1 MRAHSRSTLG
11 AGILVILAVVLVA
24 AVVTSQ
30 QLLTGARL
38 DLTENR
44 LYTLSPGTRTLLG
57 RIDEPINLYFFFSED
72 ATRDFPALRTY
83 AQRVRELLEEMS
95 AASDGRL
102 RLQLL
107 DPTPFSEAEDRAT
120 ALGLQGANI
129 GPLGESVYF
138 GLAGSNA
145 VGEQALIGFFD
156 PQQEAFLEYE
166 LARLVLELLDT
177 QRPVVGLLSGLQ
189 VEGGFDPMTRQMSS
203 PWVVLEQARQLF
215 EVRSLSPT
223 LTQIDEDVDI
233 LWLLHPRDLG
243 EPALY
248 AIDQFLMRGGRVLAM
263 VDPFAQL
270 DQPDPMDPTG
280 GMEHVPASSLNRLLS
295 AWGVRVP
302 EEEIVLDDVFA
313 LSVSGMD
320 QRPVRHLGLIGI
332 RRDGLDEATVTTAA
346 LEQINFA
353 FSGHIV
359 RDGDSALT
367 LDALVST
374 SGQAAVVPAFTARM
388 SPDPDSLREAFEPQ
402 GEPLTLA
409 ARISGSVP
417 TSFPDGPPAAAND
430 ADSAN
435 AENVDDAIEDE
446 GNGVE
451 SIEAGRGEHLA
462 QSRGDINLVL
472 IADSDIAS
480 DRMWVQVQS
489 FFGQRLP
496 SAFASN
502 GDFLI
507 NTLDFL
513 GGSEELMGLRGR
525 APFQRPF
532 TRVETLRR
540 EADARVSETLAS
552 LEAELRDT
560 EQRLAQLQSAREDA
574 GSLLLSPEQ
583 EAEIERFRT
592 RQVQLRQ
599 ELRQVQRE
607 REASIE
613 ALGTRLKILNIAL
626 VPAALTLFALAGAWR
641 RRREA
646 RG

>member
-1 MRAHSRSTLG
+1 MRGQSPRTLG
-11 AGILVILAVVLVA
+11 AGMLVVLAVVLVA

-57 RIDEPINLYFFFSED
+57 RIDEPINLYFFFSER

-95 AASDGRL
+95 AAADGRL
-102 RLQLL
+102 RLQVL
-107 DPTPFSEAEDRAT
+107 DPAPFSEAEDRAT
-120 ALGLQGANI
+120 AFGLQGASI
-129 GPLGESVYF
+129 GPLGESVFF

-166 LARLVLELLDT
+166 LARLVLGLLDT

-189 VEGGFDPMTRQMSS
+189 VEGGFDPLSRQMGS
-203 PWVVLEQARQLF
+203 PWVVIEQARQLF
-215 EVRSLSPT
+215 ELRSLSPA
-223 LTQIDEDVDI
+223 LAQIDEDIDI
-233 LWLLHPRDLG
+233 LWLLHPRELADS
-243 EPALY
+243 ALY
-248 AIDQFLMRGGRVLAM
+248 AIDQFLLRGGRVLAM

-295 AWGVRVP
+295 AWGVQVP
-302 EEEIVLDDVFA
+302 EEEVVLDDVNA
-313 LSVSGMD
+313 LTVSGMD

-332 RRDGLDEATVTTAA
+332 RRDGLNDAAVTTAA

-353 FSGHIV
+353 FSGHIL
-359 RDGDSALT
+359 RADDSPLT
-367 LDALVST
+367 LETLVS
-374 SGQAAVVPAFTARM
+374 SSEQAAVVPAFTARM
-388 SPDPDSLREAFEPQ
+388 SPDPESLREGFEPE
-402 GEPLTLA
+402 GRRLTLA
-409 ARISGSVP
+409 ARLSGSVP
-417 TSFPDGPPAAAND
+417 SSFPDGPPAPGNDNAA
-430 ADSAN
+430 ADDDGTG
-435 AENVDDAIEDE
+435 AEAPV
-446 GNGVE
+446 
-451 SIEAGRGEHLA
+451 GEHLA
-462 QSRGDINLVL
+462 RSRGDINLLL

-507 NTLDFL
+507 NALDYL

-540 EADARVSETLAS
+540 EADARVSETLAR
-552 LEAELRDT
+552 LEAELRDA
-560 EQRLAQLQSAREDA
+560 EQRLAELQSAREDA
-574 GSLLLSPEQ
+574 GSLLLSPAQ
-583 EAEIERFRT
+583 EAEIERFRA

-599 ELRQVQRE
+599 ELRQVQRD

-613 ALGTRLKILNIAL
+613 ALGTRLKITNIAL
-626 VPAALTLFALAGAWR
+626 VPVLLTLAVLVGAWR

-646 RG
+646 R

>member
-1 MRAHSRSTLG
+1 MRGQSPKTLG
-11 AGILVILAVVLVA
+11 AGMLVVLAVVLVA

-44 LYTLSPGTRTLLG
+44 LYTLSPGTRTLLA
-57 RIDEPINLYFFFSED
+57 RIDEPINLYFFFSER

-83 AQRVRELLEEMS
+83 SQRVRELLEEMS
-95 AASDGRL
+95 AASGGRL
-102 RLQLL
+102 RLQVL
-107 DPTPFSEAEDRAT
+107 DPAPFSEAEDRAT
-120 ALGLQGANI
+120 AFGLQGFSI

-145 VGEQALIGFFD
+145 VGEQALIEFFD

-166 LARLVLELLDT
+166 LARLVLGLLDA

-189 VEGGFDPMTRQMSS
+189 VEGGFDPLSRQMGS
-203 PWVVLEQARQLF
+203 PWVVVEQARQLF
-215 EVRSLSPT
+215 ELRSLAPG
-223 LTQIDEDVDI
+223 LTQIDEDIDI
-233 LWLLHPRDLG
+233 LWLLHPRDLA

-248 AIDQFLMRGGRVLAM
+248 AIDQFLLRGGRVLAL

-295 AWGVRVP
+295 AWGVQVP
-302 EEEIVLDDVFA
+302 EEEIVLDDVNA
-313 LSVSGMD
+313 LTVSGMA

-332 RRDGLDEATVTTAA
+332 RRDGLNNAAVTTAA

-359 RDGDSALT
+359 READSPLALEV
-367 LDALVST
+367 LVS
-374 SGQAAVVPAFTARM
+374 SSEQAAVVPAFAARM
-388 SPDPDSLREAFEPQ
+388 NPDPESLREDFVPE
-402 GEPLTLA
+402 GRRLTLA
-409 ARISGSVP
+409 ARLSGSVP
-417 TSFPDGPPAAAND
+417 TNFPDGPPAPANGAAADDDGD
-430 ADSAN
+430 A
-435 AENVDDAIEDE
+435 
-446 GNGVE
+446 
-451 SIEAGRGEHLA
+451 EAPVRDHLTH
-462 QSRGDINLVL
+462 SRGDINLLL
-472 IADSDIAS
+472 IADSDVAS

-507 NTLDFL
+507 NALDYL

-540 EADARVSETLAS
+540 EADARVSETLAR
-552 LEAELRDT
+552 LEAELGET
-560 EQRLAQLQSAREDA
+560 EQRLAELQSAREDA

-583 EAEIERFRT
+583 EAEIERFRQ

-599 ELRQVQRE
+599 ELRQVQRD

-626 VPAALTLFALAGAWR
+626 VPVLLTLAVLVGAWR
-641 RRREA
+641 RRRREA
-646 RG
+646 GA